1 MISSRL
7 TVNPAAV
14 VAPVSPR
21 LFGTLVEHMGRC
33 VYEGI
38 FDPGDARSDA
48 FGIRLDVVD
57 LAREAGVGI
66 VRYPGGNFVSG
77 YDWQDGIGPMAE
89 RQARPD
95 LAWHS
100 IEPNTFGLDE
110 FMSWAERVGA
120 EPLLAV
126 NLGTRGVAE
135 AVQLIEYTNIA
146 GGTRYSDLRRANGR
160 EEPYNVKVWCLGNE
174 MDGPWQI
181 GHRSADEYGSVA
193 AQTARAMKMV
203 DPTIEVVLCGSS
215 HDRMPSFGDWER
227 TVLAHA
233 FDDIDYISMHRYYEK
248 TDDDRVAHLASSQR
262 MDSFIDT
269 VAAICDEVAASRGSD
284 RKIQLSFDEWNV
296 EVRVQDPEHD
306 WAVAPRLSED
316 VHSVDDAV
324 VIGGLLISLLRHSDR
339 VGIACFAQ
347 LVNVMALIRTEA
359 GVSWRQPSFFPF
371 ALTAAHARGEV
382 LESVIESSA
391 TVSSSVL
398 GAVDPLD
405 AVVTR
410 DPSTGSIAIFAV
422 NRSTD
427 DEVELRLSVPSA
439 GRLRV
444 VEQLILSDSDGEATN
459 TMERPNRVVPRHS
472 AEHSLDNGELRAA
485 VPPASWTM
493 VRLEA
498 F

>member
-1 MISSRL
+1 V
-7 TVNPAAV
+7 TVRATEV
-14 VAPVSPR
+14 VAPVPPR

-38 FDPGDARSDA
+38 FDPGDALADA
-48 FGIRLDVVD
+48 AGIRTDVVD
-57 LAREAGVGI
+57 LARQAGVSI

-77 YDWQDGIGPMAE
+77 YDWQDGIGPIAQ
-89 RQARPD
+89 RQPRPD

-110 FMSWAERVGA
+110 FMGWAQRVGA
-120 EPLLAV
+120 EPMLAV

-146 GGTRYSDLRRANGR
+146 SGTRYSDLRRANGH

-181 GHRSADEYGSVA
+181 GHRSADEYGSIA

-203 DPTIEVVLCGSS
+203 DPAISVVLCGSS
-215 HDRMPSFGDWER
+215 HDRMPSFGEWER
-227 TVLAHA
+227 TVLRHA

-248 TDDDRVAHLASSQR
+248 VGDDRVAHLASSQR

-269 VAAICDEVAASRGSD
+269 VAAICDEIAAERGSD
-284 RKIQLSFDEWNV
+284 RTLLLSFDEWNV

-316 VHSVDDAV
+316 IHTVDDSV
-324 VIGGLLISLLRHSDR
+324 VIGGLLIALLRHSDR

-347 LVNVMALIRTEA
+347 LVNVMALIRVESGT
-359 GVSWRQPSFFPF
+359 SWRQPSFFPF
-371 ALTAAHARGEV
+371 ALTAMHARGEV
-382 LESVIESSA
+382 LACEIASA
-391 TVSSSVL
+391 TQVTSSTL
-398 GAVDPLD
+398 GGVDPLD

-410 DPSTGSIAIFAV
+410 DPDSGSISVFAV
-422 NRSTD
+422 NRGTAD
-427 DEVELRLSVPSA
+427 DVEVTIALPFGDQLQ
-439 GRLRV
+439 V
-444 VEQLILSDSDGEATN
+444 VEHLVLTDPDGDATN
-459 TMERPNRVVPRHS
+459 SAQQPDRVVPRDSGDHS
-472 AEHSLDNGELRAA
+472 MQAAELRA
-485 VPPASWTM
+485 VLPPASWSM
-493 VRLEA
+493 LRLERVQS
-498 F
+498 